1 MSSQICEAFVTF
13 CFTNLCFTTSSQIL
27 HGRKFSSGVTE
38 VMAFTQVFCSR
49 SKTVGHSV
57 VHSGIPLLPVHA
69 LITCVP
75 CETAFYSAQQNGNH
89 IGNHRCC
96 KRIDIAHIQTYAYIA
111 KQANRPE
118 SPSTYGQLCNPDTM
132 HIKLSRKDTSEVLE
146 VLGLDL
152 TQTTY
157 CN

>member
-1 MSSQICEAFVTF
+1 MYSQICEAFFTF
-13 CFTNLCFTTSSQIL
+13 CCTNLYLTTSSQIL
-27 HGRKFSSGVTE
+27 FGRKFSSGV
-38 VMAFTQVFCSR
+38 VMTSIQFFCSGL
-49 SKTVGHSV
+49 KTVGHLM

-69 LITCVP
+69 LTTCVS
-75 CETAFYSAQQNGNH
+75 CETAFYSASQQDGDH
-89 IGNHRCC
+89 IGNPRCC
-96 KRIDIAHIQTYAYIA
+96 KSINIADIQTYAYIA

-118 SPSTYGQLCNPDTM
+118 SPSTYGQRRNPDTM

-146 VLGLDL
+146 VRRRLDL